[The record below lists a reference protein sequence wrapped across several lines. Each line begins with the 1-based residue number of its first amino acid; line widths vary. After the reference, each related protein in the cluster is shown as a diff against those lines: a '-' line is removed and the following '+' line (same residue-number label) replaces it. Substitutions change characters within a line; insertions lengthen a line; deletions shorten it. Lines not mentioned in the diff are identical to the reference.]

1 MADGKIEN
9 LANVGAGWM
18 GASISTVCSIA
29 GYSLTATDLAGEAL
43 ERFRRKVRWN
53 LDLLVEAEEIT
64 REQADTAMTKVRVTT
79 ELRKAIAPA
88 DLVIEAVPEDLE
100 MKQSVFKNIEPLAP
114 ETAILSTNASR
125 IPTTQIASVCQ
136 RPERIVGIHF
146 FEPPYILRAVEAIRG
161 EHTSDETF
169 TAAVAFIESIGS
181 EPIRVVKDRDS
192 FVINDLQGVIRRES
206 TMLAQEGVADQ
217 GEVERA
223 ALHSF
228 GIKIAA
234 LGQFKTGRVKS
245 QGPGYEYSD
254 EGLAEV
260 KRRSFALI
268 EVARAAKRAQAIMEN
283 GNED

>member
-1 MADGKIEN
+1 MADVKIRN
-9 LANVGAGWM
+9 LAIVGAGWM
-18 GASISTVCSIA
+18 GASISTVCSLA
-29 GYSLTATDLAGEAL
+29 GYEITGTDITGDAL
-43 ERFRRKVRWN
+43 ERFRRKIRWN
-53 LDLLVEAEEIT
+53 LDLLVEAEEIS
-64 REQADTAMTKVRVTT
+64 REQADAAMIRVRVTT
-79 ELRKAIAPA
+79 ELKKAVAPA
-88 DLVIEAVPEDLE
+88 DLVIEAVPEDLT
-100 MKQSVFKNIEPLAP
+100 MKQQVFKSVEPLAKP
-114 ETAILSTNASR
+114 TAVLATNASR

-136 RPERIVGIHF
+136 EPERVVGIHF

-161 EHTSDETF
+161 ERTSDETF
-169 TAAVAFIESIGS
+169 ATAVAFIESIGS

-206 TMLAQEGVADQ
+206 TMLAEEGVADR

-245 QGPGYEYSD
+245 EGPGYEYSD
-254 EGLAEV
+254 DGLAEV

-268 EVARAAKRAQAIMEN
+268 EVARAAKRAQAMLGDQGE
-283 GNED
+283 